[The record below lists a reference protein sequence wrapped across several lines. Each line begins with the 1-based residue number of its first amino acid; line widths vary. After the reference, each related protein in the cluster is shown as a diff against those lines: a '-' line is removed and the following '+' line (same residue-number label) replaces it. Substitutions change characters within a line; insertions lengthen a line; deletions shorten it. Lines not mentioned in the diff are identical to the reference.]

1 MDDKPDNQ
9 DFHRNPAPYG
19 GYNGPGGGSGMPSD
33 SGTQGP
39 SPEAPKP
46 EKQGFF
52 RSSFGAALLGGA
64 VVAVVGAVLLL
75 TGAVKSSGG
84 GTTTIERQTAAPI
97 AATSG
102 EEGGEGNTVDEIYKA
117 DGDGVAFIESE
128 LEPTETESFNPFI
141 EPESQSGGT
150 ATGSGIVIDDKGHI
164 LTNNHVIEGASKI
177 EVKLGESD
185 HQYTAEVVGTDPASD
200 LALIQVEAPSSELDP
215 LTLGDSSAVEVGD
228 PVVAIGNPFGLDRTV
243 TSGIV
248 SALQRQIQAPN
259 GFSIDNVIQTDAA
272 INPGNSGGP
281 LINAQGEVIGINS
294 QIETGGNG
302 ADGNVGI
309 GFAIPI
315 NTAKGV
321 IHELETNGSV
331 EHAYLGIEGG
341 TITPELAKAV
351 NLPVQE
357 GVLIQSVEKGGPSD
371 KAGIE
376 GGTTKATIDGAEI
389 ILGGDIITEAD
400 GKKIDNMEQIIELV
414 NSKKVGDEVT
424 LKLLRGGKEK
434 TATVTLGKRPAK
446 VEEASP

>member
-1 MDDKPDNQ
+1 MDQKPDNHS
-9 DFHRNPAPYG
+9 DFQGNP
-19 GYNGPGGGSGMPSD
+19 GM
-33 SGTQGP
+33 QGNP
-39 SPEAPKP
+39 PAQGKP

-52 RSSFGAALLGGA
+52 RSSFGSALLGGA
-64 VVAVVGAVLLL
+64 VVAVVGAILLL

-97 AATSG
+97 VSKSG
-102 EEGGEGNTVDEIYKA
+102 EEGGNTVDEIYKA

-128 LEPTETESFNPFI
+128 LEATETESLNPFI

-177 EVKLGESD
+177 QVKLGESD
-185 HQYTAEVVGTDPASD
+185 HEYTAEVVGTDPASD
-200 LALIQVEAPSSELDP
+200 LALIKVDAPTSELDP

-294 QIETGGNG
+294 QIETGGSG
-302 ADGNVGI
+302 TDGNVGI

-321 IHELETNGSV
+321 IHELETKGSV

-341 TITPELAKAV
+341 TITPQLASTF
-351 NLPVQE
+351 NLPVKE
-357 GVLIQSVEKGGPSD
+357 GVLIQTVEKGGPAD
-371 KAGIE
+371 KAGIK
-376 GGTTKATIDGAEI
+376 GGTTPVTIEGAEVMV
-389 ILGGDIITEAD
+389 GGDIIVEAD
-400 GKKIDNMEQIIELV
+400 GKKITNMEQIIELV
-414 NSKKVGDEVT
+414 TEKKPGDEVT
-424 LKLLRGGKEK
+424 LKLSRDDKEK

-446 VEEASP
+446 VEEASPQG